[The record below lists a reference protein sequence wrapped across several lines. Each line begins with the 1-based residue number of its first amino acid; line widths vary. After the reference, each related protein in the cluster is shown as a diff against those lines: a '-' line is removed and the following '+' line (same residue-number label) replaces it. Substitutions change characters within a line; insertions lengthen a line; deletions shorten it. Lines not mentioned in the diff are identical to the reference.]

1 MSDQTRKTS
10 STRPSASESDAPS
23 KAALKDKG
31 QKIGKELD
39 ALLDEID
46 DLLEEN
52 AAEFVDS
59 YVQRGGQ

>member
-1 MSDQTRKTS
+1 VFEGVRAQGFVVWHLDC
-10 STRPSASESDAPS
+10 PSN
-23 KAALKDKG
+23 AAKG
-31 QKIGKELD
+31 GGKELE